1 MGLFQPKKKN
11 LEITFI
17 EEKVI
22 VIKGER
28 WHHHEHELQE
38 IRNQLSL
45 ILKNQKNIIMTNAE
59 LKDLLTAANAKVD
72 KIKTEI
78 QALKDLVA
86 NSGNVPQDVVDAVN
100 ALGTNLQ
107 SADDLNPDA

>member
-1 MGLFQPKKKN
+1 MNLFKPKKKTI
-11 LEITFI
+11 EITYI
-17 EEKVI
+17 QENVILVRGEKFH
-22 VIKGER
+22 R
-28 WHHHEHELQE
+28 HDHELQE
-38 IRNQLSL
+38 IRNALALL
-45 ILKNQKNIIMTNAE
+45 IKQNKKIIMTNQE
-59 LKDLLTAANAKVD
+59 LKDLLVAANAKVD

-107 SADDLNPDA
+107 SADDLDPDA